1 MNLAEE
7 TTCDGSAGQPDA
19 SDTAVQDK
27 STPPSVTSSHQCK
40 KHRRRLH
47 TSNDVTH
54 RNKRD
59 DVGPEVKTSPR
70 MTSSTHRYAS
80 FRVAD
85 ILSRDSTS
93 ASQYKPGNSLTSHS
107 WVWKKTWKVQN
118 IHKLK
123 LKTFVYVISISAGK
137 MHSYNISQSITYTR
151 GWVCR
156 IKLLEALRHTLI
168 FSKMARNITNQMR
181 EGGCQKWTFSCYRPI
196 ICGRP
201 LKSLMGPS
209 FQIGLWQNLAD
220 CSSSYASIDRV
231 GFLIW
236 RHI

>member
-1 MNLAEE
+1 MQLNLNYSLAKRFWIKFESLCNEVSKKMNLAEE

-107 WVWKKTWKVQN
+107 
-118 IHKLK
+118 
-123 LKTFVYVISISAGK
+123 
-137 MHSYNISQSITYTR
+137 
-151 GWVCR
+151 
-156 IKLLEALRHTLI
+156 
-168 FSKMARNITNQMR
+168 
-181 EGGCQKWTFSCYRPI
+181 
-196 ICGRP
+196 
-201 LKSLMGPS
+201 
-209 FQIGLWQNLAD
+209 
-220 CSSSYASIDRV
+220 
-231 GFLIW
+231 
-236 RHI
+236 